1 MYQQHQNHLRT
12 LRRGVNRAV
21 TDLKEGKSLT
31 VHTGWAHGR
40 AFGSAQVTEAVVK
53 NTSPDEPLFYL
64 YPTPEE
70 SAAPSWH
77 SGDSYLPEGLKDV
90 ADFFWPGP
98 LILSVK
104 CVEIRRAIHLACPWH
119 PLIREL
125 LSRHGACLWTPLSDE
140 SEHNLAGLRQHGR
153 EIEAFEGERAL
164 IWPDFEVCLKPTRF
178 DASTR
183 PWRWMEAGFID
194 HDELAPR
201 IPEPFILSADRA
213 FPQRQLR
220 SFVPANTTVV
230 LEAED
235 KSELAGLVEQFRQG
249 IGPEW
254 SLRIY
259 LDEGVAHA
267 HFPEDRV
274 VRVYG
279 EMSDPERVRRR
290 LEAMLERQ
298 RRRSGKRIL
307 LIGVAELPPA
317 ADSFKLDLQKLAD
330 HWITVPAGGE
340 LELDEFFT

>member
-1 MYQQHQNHLRT
+1 MQQHQAHLRT
-12 LRRGVNRAV
+12 LRRGLNRAV
-21 TDLKEGKSLT
+21 TDLKSGERLI

-40 AFGSAQVTEAVVK
+40 VFGSADR
-53 NTSPDEPLFYL
+53 NHCSLDEPLYYL
-64 YPTPEE
+64 YPAPEE
-70 SAAPSWH
+70 SAPAWH
-77 SGDSYLPEGLKDV
+77 GEESLLPEGLLDA

-98 LILSVK
+98 LVLSVRSR
-104 CVEIRRAIHLACPWH
+104 ELGRILHLACPWH

-125 LSRHGACLWTPLSDE
+125 LSRNGACFWTPLSE
-140 SEHNLAGLRQHGR
+140 EAEHRLAVARQRGQ
-153 EIEAFEGERAL
+153 EQDVFEGERAL
-164 IWPDFEVCLKPTRF
+164 LWPEPEVALVPTRF

-194 HDELAPR
+194 YDEFAPR
-201 IPEPFILSADRA
+201 IREPFILSADRA
-213 FPQRQLR
+213 FPRRQLR

-230 LEAED
+230 LQASD
-235 KSELAGLVEQFRQG
+235 RTELPTLVEKFRQG

-259 LDEGVAHA
+259 LDECVAHA
-267 HFPEDRV
+267 HFPDDRI

-279 EMSDPERVRRR
+279 EMGDPERVRRR

-317 ADSFKLDLQKLAD
+317 ADSLKADLQKLAD
-330 HWITVPAGGE
+330 RWITVAAGEE
-340 LELDEFFT
+340 LELDEFRS